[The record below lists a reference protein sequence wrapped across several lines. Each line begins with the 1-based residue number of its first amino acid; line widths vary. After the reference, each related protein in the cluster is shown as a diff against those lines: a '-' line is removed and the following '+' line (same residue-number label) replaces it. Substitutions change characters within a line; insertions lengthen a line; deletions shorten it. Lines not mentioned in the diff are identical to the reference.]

1 MIARAP
7 RWALS
12 GLALLLGLSIVLV
25 ANAATDL
32 ILGKPLVADGAL
44 GSINA
49 PDVAIIHFV
58 AASLPMLVLG
68 LFGPRSRT
76 LWGAAILLTAA
87 FWAYATFQIWQD
99 SLTRFAGG
107 ANIGLGLIMIAS
119 PFIVLAALAMIGT
132 IEARRRRGR

>member
-1 MIARAP
+1 MRISDWSSDVCSSDLKAVIARAP

-44 GSINA
+44 GSINE

-76 LWGAAILLTAA
+76 LWGAATLMTAA
-87 FWAYATFQIWQD
+87 LWSY
-99 SLTRFAGG
+99 
-107 ANIGLGLIMIAS
+107 
-119 PFIVLAALAMIGT
+119 
-132 IEARRRRGR
+132 